1 MEVIIS
7 LEDTCDLTQQQ
18 IKKYNLNVLPM
29 NFMIDNNEF
38 STATDNV
45 KSSKLYEK
53 MKLGSKTTTSQI
65 NQASYEDFFKN
76 LLKQNKK
83 VLHLAFS
90 GALSSTYS
98 QAKKAAQ
105 AVDNQNSIYVCDTL
119 CACSGQGLLAIL
131 VAKKANECSSF
142 DELIEYTENIKNII
156 CHNFTVSSLKYLASG
171 GRIKSSSALLGNM
184 LNIKPLL
191 RVDNLGKLVTI
202 KKVVSRKKAIKSIC
216 QEVIKGV
223 DNSCDLCFISHAD
236 CYEEALQVKTEL
248 EKNTN
253 LKPIINNLGA
263 IIGCHSGPGTLAIF
277 YLGKTRWF
285 LKKNF
290 FN

>member
-7 LEDTCDLTQQQ
+7 LEDTCDLTKQQ
-18 IKKYNLNVLPM
+18 IEKYNLNVVPM
-29 NFMIDNNEF
+29 NFMIDDNEF

-53 MKLGSKTTTSQI
+53 MKVGSKTKTSQI
-65 NQASYEDFFKN
+65 NQSTYEDFFKN

-90 GALSSTYS
+90 SALSSTYS

-105 AVDNQNSIYVCDTL
+105 AVDKNNSIYVCDTL

-131 VAKKANECSSF
+131 VSEKANECSSF
-142 DELIEYTENIKNII
+142 EELIEYVEKIKLNVI
-156 CHNFTVSSLKYLASG
+156 HNFTVSSLKYLASG
-171 GRIKSSSALLGNM
+171 GRIKTSSALLGNM

-191 RVDNLGKLVTI
+191 RVDSLGKLVTS
-202 KKVVSRKKAIKSIC
+202 KKVVSRKKSIKAIC
-216 QEVIKGV
+216 QAVVENV
-223 DNSCDLCFISHAD
+223 DSNYSQCFISHAD
-236 CYEEALQVKTEL
+236 CYEDALQVKTEL
-248 EKNTN
+248 EKSTN

-263 IIGCHSGPGTLAIF
+263 IIGSHSGPGTLAIF
-277 YLGKTRWF
+277 YLGKAR
-285 LKKNF
+285 
-290 FN
+290 